1 MAKLNFNASEVA
13 PATGNEPLPAGEY
26 TMQIVNSDMRTTK
39 SGTGEYLWLEFEV
52 LGPTFKGR
60 KFWDRLNLMNENTKT
75 VEIAQRQLSAICHA
89 VGVIAPKDSV
99 ELHNKPIRVKIKV
112 TEGRDGSL
120 QNGAVYLSSGGATS
134 HAAPPAA
141 SMAPATGS
149 PKPWERHKK

>member
-1 MAKLNFNASEVA
+1 MAKLNFNAAEVA
-13 PATGNEPLPAGEY
+13 PATGNEPLPVGEY
-26 TMQIVNSDMRTTK
+26 TMQIVNSDMRSTK

-60 KFWDRLNLMNENTKT
+60 KFWDRLNLLNENTKT

-120 QNGAVYLSSGGATS
+120 QNSATYLPSNGFTAQ
-134 HAAPPAA
+134 AAPSA
-141 SMAPATGS
+141 APASSASGN

>member
-1 MAKLNFNASEVA
+1 MAKLNFNAAEVA

-60 KFWDRLNLMNENTKT
+60 KFWDRLNLMNENAKT

-89 VGVIAPKDSV
+89 VGTIAPKDSV

-120 QNGAVYLSSGGATS
+120 QNSATYLSSGGATTT
-134 HAAPPAA
+134 AASPAA
-141 SMAPATGS
+141 TTPSASAN